1 MTLMYRKYVKAG
13 AFLWAAC
20 FIGFFLFYLAVLG
33 PQENIRRQTEKRL
46 AEMQRL
52 AQAAT
57 DAAGEKNKARLM
69 ELVQEAEDVLHRFVT
84 AERSTDSL
92 TLDISGVPSRAALDA
107 FSISPGG
114 NESVITMANCE
125 HIFGKQ
131 LSVNFTSSFNQF
143 AAFLNALEM
152 NQPVIFIDLFS
163 IARSRE
169 ETSDQQVDMT
179 LAVLVSKDGGT
190 KEAGG

>member
-1 MTLMYRKYVKAG
+1 MKLMYRRYVKAG
-13 AFLWAAC
+13 AFFWAVC
-20 FIGFFLFYLAVLG
+20 FVGFFLFYLTVLG
-33 PQENIRRQTEKRL
+33 PQESVRRQTERRL
-46 AEMQRL
+46 AETQGL

-69 ELVQEAEDVLHRFVT
+69 DLVQEAEETLHRFVT
-84 AERSTDSL
+84 GEKSMDGL
-92 TLDISGVPSRAALDA
+92 TLDISEIRDGEALRA

-114 NESVITMANCE
+114 SESVIKIANCE

-152 NQPVIFIDLFS
+152 NQPVVFIDTFS

-169 ETSDQQVDMT
+169 GTSDQQVDMT
-179 LAVLVSKDGGT
+179 LAVLVSKDAGT

>member
-1 MTLMYRKYVKAG
+1 MNVQRRASAALGSTLSKRRAMKI
-13 AFLWAAC
+13 LTS
-20 FIGFFLFYLAVLG
+20 
-33 PQENIRRQTEKRL
+33 QEMKR
-46 AEMQRL
+46 AE
-52 AQAAT
+52 AAT

-69 ELVQEAEDVLHRFVT
+69 ELVQEAEETLHRFVT

-114 NESVITMANCE
+114 NESVIKMANCE
-125 HIFGKQ
+125 HIFGRQ

-152 NQPVIFIDLFS
+152 NRPVIFIDSFS

-190 KEAGG
+190 KETGG

>member
-1 MTLMYRKYVKAG
+1 MNLMYRKYVKAG
-13 AFLWAAC
+13 AFLWAVC

-33 PQENIRRQTEKRL
+33 PQENIRRQAETRH
-46 AEMQRL
+46 AEMQGL

-69 ELVQEAEDVLHRFVT
+69 ELVQEAEETLHRFVT

-125 HIFGKQ
+125 HVFGKQ
-131 LSVNFTSSFNQF
+131 LSVTFASSFNQF
-143 AAFLNALEM
+143 AEFLNALEM
-152 NQPVIFIDLFS
+152 NRPVVLVDSFS

-190 KEAGG
+190 KETGG

>member
-1 MTLMYRKYVKAG
+1 MKSTYRRYVKAG
-13 AFLWAAC
+13 AFLWAVC

-33 PQENIRRQTEKRL
+33 PQENIKRQTEKRH
-46 AEMQRL
+46 AEMQRQ

-57 DAAGEKNKARLM
+57 DAAGEKNKAHLM
-69 ELVQEAEDVLHRFVT
+69 KLVKEAEETLQRFVT

-92 TLDISGVPSRAALDA
+92 TLDISGVPSRAVLDA

-114 NESVITMANCE
+114 NESVVKMANCE

-131 LSVNFTSSFNQF
+131 FSVNFMSSFNQF

-152 NQPVIFIDLFS
+152 NRPVIFVDSFS
-163 IARSRE
+163 IGRSRE

-179 LAVLVSKDGGT
+179 LAVLVSKEGGT

>member
-1 MTLMYRKYVKAG
+1 MYRRYIKTG
-13 AFLWAAC
+13 AVLWAAC
-20 FIGFFLFYLAVLG
+20 FVGFFLFYLIVLG
-33 PQENIRRQTEKRL
+33 PQENVRRQTEKRL

-69 ELVQEAEDVLHRFVT
+69 ELVQEAEDTLHRFVA

-92 TLDISGVPSRAALDA
+92 TLDISQIPSRAVLNA
-107 FSISPGG
+107 FSISPGSS
-114 NESVITMANCE
+114 EQLMKMANCE
-125 HIFGKQ
+125 HVFGKQ
-131 LSVNFTSSFNQF
+131 LSVNFESSFNQF

-152 NQPVIFIDLFS
+152 NRPVIFIDSFS
-163 IARSRE
+163 IARSKE
-169 ETSDQQVDMT
+169 ETSDQQVNMT

-190 KEAGG
+190 KETGG

>member
-1 MTLMYRKYVKAG
+1 MKLMYRRYVKAG
-13 AFLWAAC
+13 AFLWAVC
-20 FIGFFLFYLAVLG
+20 FIGFFLFYLIALG
-33 PQENIRRQTEKRL
+33 PQENVRRQTETRH

-69 ELVQEAEDVLHRFVT
+69 ELVQEGEDMLQRFVT

-92 TLDISGVPSRAALDA
+92 TLDISGIPSREMLDA

-114 NESVITMANCE
+114 NESVIKMANCE

-131 LSVNFTSSFNQF
+131 LSVTFASSFNQF
-143 AAFLNALEM
+143 AEFLNALEM
-152 NQPVIFIDLFS
+152 NRPVILVDSFS
-163 IARSRE
+163 IGRSRE
-169 ETSDQQVDMT
+169 ETSDQQVEMT
-179 LAVLVSKDGGT
+179 LAVLVNKDSGT